1 MRAHPLGLLGY
12 TLSSDELVTRAGD
25 VARITHSHHL
35 GVTGGVIQA
44 LAVYH
49 ALHGDM
55 PGQILEKIKSLG
67 HELEKDIEDDG
78 TASLYTHKMALIEK
92 HVNCSEE
99 ELAEVAFELGNDVS
113 AVDSVPTA
121 LFCYLRGLGD
131 HGDDVFERVLVTALR
146 MGGDTD
152 TIASMACSLA
162 GASVGEEL
170 IPRELVTSCE
180 DHMGVREMGSSIHSI
195 VMETELEPPSKK
207 QKIDNDDTKN

>member
-12 TLSSDELVTRAGD
+12 TMSPDELVTRARD

-35 GVTGGVIQA
+35 GVTGGIIQA

-49 ALHGDM
+49 ALHGDT
-55 PGQILEKIKSLG
+55 PGQILEKIKSLV

-78 TASLYTHKMALIEK
+78 TASLYKHKMALIEK

-131 HGDDVFERVLVTALR
+131 HDNGDHGDDVFERVLVTALR

-162 GASVGEEL
+162 GASVGEEN
-170 IPRELVTSCE
+170 IPRELVTCCE
-180 DHMGVREMGSSIHSI
+180 DHQGVREMGSSIHRI
-195 VMETELEPPSKK
+195 VMETERPSKK
-207 QKIDNDDTKN
+207 DNDDDKD